1 MRIQVTPEEYEAH
14 RLDDEHLAQAV
25 AAIAD
30 DGYVILGGARSVPRR
45 LTQSSPS
52 SSKTQTSSGA
62 AGGGAAPATGRDTSS
77 RRCPEAASTST
88 PTSSPI
94 R

>member
-14 RLDDEHLAQAV
+14 RLDAEHLAQAV

-30 DGYVILGGARSVPRR
+30 DGYVILGAAVGPRR

-62 AGGGAAPATGRDTSS
+62 ADGGAAPATGRDTSS
-77 RRCPEAASTST
+77 RRCLEAASTST